1 MTTDAAVHASVR
13 YPAVR
18 SGRGLN
24 CNAGWKIGP
33 YEK

>member
-18 SGRGLN
+18 SGWGLN